1 MTGFLYQK
9 GDFVTHIREILIDET
24 IAVAYNERTG
34 EIERV
39 ETYVEF
45 FDDWSVLNLA
55 RIPKNHLDKLRA
67 EVELYMENPEESAAE
82 FHESFTF
89 VGGLK

>member
-1 MTGFLYQK
+1 MN
-9 GDFVTHIREILIDET
+9 HIREILINES

-39 ETYVEF
+39 EVYVDY

-55 RIPKNHLDKLRA
+55 RIPKNHLDKIRD
-67 EVELYMENPEESAAE
+67 EVELYMENPEESKAE